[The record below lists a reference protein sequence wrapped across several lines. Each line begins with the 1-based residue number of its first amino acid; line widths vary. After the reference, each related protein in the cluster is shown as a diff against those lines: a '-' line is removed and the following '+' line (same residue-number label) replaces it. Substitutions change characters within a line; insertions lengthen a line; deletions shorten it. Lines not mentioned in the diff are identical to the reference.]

1 MAGNVTSG
9 QVGSGMV
16 IQCRY
21 AFRRHS
27 SSHSGSAFLAEMK
40 RTISS
45 FRPLGAV
52 SASMSVTKPYLYLSS
67 ARTCSTVSRLA
78 AIQLLSCMHECFC
91 RILPAATALLPLLLA
106 DGFIHARAN
115 LLADLAG
122 QAEAR
127 QHHHLREADRAQ
139 GLADGV
145 VHPVPVAAPRSEAQ
159 TSRLNSSH

>member
-1 MAGNVTSG
+1 
-9 QVGSGMV
+9 
-16 IQCRY
+16 
-21 AFRRHS
+21 
-27 SSHSGSAFLAEMK
+27 MK

-106 DGFIHARAN
+106 GGFIHARAN

-122 QAEAR
+122 QADAR
-127 QHHHLREADRAQ
+127 QDRQ
-139 GLADGV
+139 SVEEGKRVSVRVDLGG
-145 VHPVPVAAPRSEAQ
+145 R
-159 TSRLNSSH
+159 RLITKKKKQ

>member
-1 MAGNVTSG
+1 
-9 QVGSGMV
+9 
-16 IQCRY
+16 
-21 AFRRHS
+21 
-27 SSHSGSAFLAEMK
+27 MK

-127 QHHHLREADRAQ
+127 QHHHLRAAERAQ

-145 VHPVPVAAPRSEAQ
+145 VPLVQVAAHPAVGFGPAAVVRAVDAGGLRARHRQEERRVGAEC
-159 TSRLNSSH
+159 